1 MSDIFYV
8 YGGTAYANLTNKCPC
23 SCTFC
28 IRQNGDSLGDA
39 TNLWLEKDPSM
50 QEILDALQS
59 FPLDDFDELVFCG
72 YGEPTCAADSLAAT
86 LKYVKENYSVKTRLN
101 TNGLGDL
108 VNGRKILP
116 EIAPYLD
123 SISISL
129 NAPTSERYDELCR
142 PRYEGAFDEMLRF
155 AESCKGVIPEI
166 TMSVV
171 DVISDDEIEACRRIA
186 EDMGINYRVREKED

>member
-28 IRQNGDSLGDA
+28 IRQNGDSVGDA

>member
-28 IRQNGDSLGDA
+28 IRQNGDSVGDA

-116 EIAPYLD
+116 EIALYLD